1 MTQWEVSTWLYWGP
15 SESLLPYVIYK
26 DIISGFLAAKS
37 VVHCC
42 AWSDG
47 LKGMLAV
54 DSDESIV
61 VVSDFVVS
69 HEHSLLT

>member
-1 MTQWEVSTWLYWGP
+1 M
-15 SESLLPYVIYK
+15 IYK
-26 DIISGFLAAKS
+26 DTISGFLAAKS

-61 VVSDFVVS
+61 VVSGFVVS